1 MRHVPCSGV
10 GPLVVVYGVGPLVV
24 VYGVGPLVRTALSLA
39 VFLRSVPL
47 CEPHLPCSRSVPF
60 TMGTWP
66 SGTCERKSTLP
77 SGKCDK

>member
-39 VFLRSVPL
+39 VF
-47 CEPHLPCSRSVPF
+47 
-60 TMGTWP
+60 
-66 SGTCERKSTLP
+66 
-77 SGKCDK
+77 

>member
-24 VYGVGPLVRTALSLA
+24 VYGVGPLV
-39 VFLRSVPL
+39 VVYGVGPL
-47 CEPHLPCSRSVPF
+47 